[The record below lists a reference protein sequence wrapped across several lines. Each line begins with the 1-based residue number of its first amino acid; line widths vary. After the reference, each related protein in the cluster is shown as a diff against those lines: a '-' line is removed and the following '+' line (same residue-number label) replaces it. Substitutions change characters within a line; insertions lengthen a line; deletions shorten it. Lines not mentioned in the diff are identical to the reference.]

1 MFTCLRARH
10 IGNFAIE
17 FVENVDHIN
26 PWDRIPRSQNIP
38 KSLAYIGMESY
49 WWEKCT
55 WLSPKKPNYLILS
68 WYLESI
74 STWKNT
80 NNFFLLGP
88 KIQSNHSHSYLLSIF
103 PTTRVACLG
112 LRACIQNKSHKN
124 PSLLLG
130 FLWHCP
136 PKVGPSAKGMTTH
149 WTPFRPKV
157 FFNIKTIFKKPP
169 WFSQVDPNWA
179 N

>member
-1 MFTCLRARH
+1 MSTFSRARH

-17 FVENVDHIN
+17 FVVYVDHIN

-55 WLSPKKPNYLILS
+55 WLSPKKPHYLILS

-74 STWKNT
+74 STWKKIQT
-80 NNFFLLGP
+80 FSFALGP
-88 KIQSNHSHSYLLSIF
+88 KIQSNHGHSYLLSIF

-112 LRACIQNKSHKN
+112 LRVCIQNKSRNLARVFVASSTEGGSISRRHDNTLN
-124 PSLLLG
+124 PLQ
-130 FLWHCP
+130 
-136 PKVGPSAKGMTTH
+136 
-149 WTPFRPKV
+149 PKV
-157 FFNIKTIFKKPP
+157 FLQHQNDYQKASLI
-169 WFSQVDPNWA
+169 
-179 N
+179 